1 MNIKV
6 KAIALLLA
14 SVTALSFTG
23 CSQTLKSSANG
34 YNRSIK
40 VTGGTKLYDSN
51 GIIDGFENG
60 KATGTWIKWN
70 DIQYYNAKTTNA
82 KTISDCMLKFTCTA
96 TLKQT
101 AVSSKTETKTLTGIV
116 NYNGNGKSFSRINLG
131 GIDYK

>member
-51 GIIDGFENG
+51 GIIDGFKNG

-70 DIQYYNAKTTNA
+70 DTQYYNAKTTNA
-82 KTISDCMLKFTCTA
+82 KITTLLKFTCTA

-101 AVSSKTETKTLTGIV
+101 SVSSKTETKTLTGIV
-116 NYNGNGKSFSRINLG
+116 NYNGNGKSLSRIKLG
-131 GIDYK
+131 DIEYK

>member
-51 GIIDGFENG
+51 GIIDGFKNG

-70 DIQYYNAKTTNA
+70 DTQYYNAKTINA
-82 KTISDCMLKFTCTA
+82 KITTLLKFTCTA

-101 AVSSKTETKTLTGIV
+101 SVSSKTETKTLTGIV
-116 NYNGNGKSFSRINLG
+116 NYNGNGKSLSRIKLG
-131 GIDYK
+131 DIEYK

>member
-34 YNRSIK
+34 YYRSIK
-40 VTGGTKLYDSN
+40 VTGGTKLYDS
-51 GIIDGFENG
+51 GIIDGFKNG
-60 KATGTWIKWN
+60 EATGTWIKWN
-70 DIQYYNAKTTNA
+70 DTQYYNAKTTDA
-82 KTISDCMLKFTCTA
+82 KTTNLIKFTCTA
-96 TLKQT
+96 TVKQ
-101 AVSSKTETKTLTGIV
+101 AFASSKTETKTLTGIV
-116 NYNGNGKSFSRINLG
+116 NYNGNGKSLSRINLG

>member
-51 GIIDGFENG
+51 GVIDGFKNG
-60 KATGTWIKWN
+60 EATGTWIKWN
-70 DIQYYNAKTTNA
+70 DTQYYNAKTTNA
-82 KTISDCMLKFTCTA
+82 KTTTLLKFTCTA

-101 AVSSKTETKTLTGIV
+101 GLSNKTETKTLTGIV
-116 NYNGNGKSFSRINLG
+116 NYNGNGKSLSRIKLG
-131 GIDYK
+131 DIEYK

>member
-1 MNIKV
+1 MNNKV

-51 GIIDGFENG
+51 GIIDGFKNG

-70 DIQYYNAKTTNA
+70 DTQYYNAKTTNA
-82 KTISDCMLKFTCTA
+82 KTTTLLKFTCTA

-101 AVSSKTETKTLTGIV
+101 VLSNKTETKILTGIV
-116 NYNGNGKSFSRINLG
+116 NYNGNGKSLSRIKLG
-131 GIDYK
+131 GIEYK

>member
-14 SVTALSFTG
+14 SVTSLSFTG
-23 CSQTLKSSANG
+23 CSQILKSSANG

-82 KTISDCMLKFTCTA
+82 KTTTLLKFTCTA

-101 AVSSKTETKTLTGIV
+101 SVSNKTKTKTLTGIV
-116 NYNGNGKSFSRINLG
+116 NYNGNGKSLSRIKLG
-131 GIDYK
+131 GIEYK

>member
-40 VTGGTKLYDSN
+40 VTGGTKLYDPN
-51 GIIDGFENG
+51 GIIDGFKNG

-82 KTISDCMLKFTCTA
+82 KTTTLLKFTCTA

-101 AVSSKTETKTLTGIV
+101 AVSNKTETKTLTGIV

-131 GIDYK
+131 GIDYE